1 MKYKLLVLDIDGTLT
16 NSQKQITE
24 FTKKTLHELQKNGVK
39 IALASGRP
47 TFGIVPVAKELKLE
61 KYGGFIIS
69 FNGGRIEECK
79 TGKVIYEK
87 VMPLHMVRKLNRLS
101 KENKV
106 SILTYQDKYLITEAP
121 DDIYIQKESMINQMR
136 IKKVDSFVDYVN
148 FPVTKCLMVGEGDYL
163 AKVEQKVKNAIGG
176 ELNIYRSEP
185 FFLEIMPQQIDKAV
199 SLMKLADYLNIT
211 KQEMVACGDGF
222 NDQTMIEYAGFGVA
236 MQNAQGVVK
245 KAADYIAPSNDSDG
259 VAFVVNRF
267 MLEST

>member
-69 FNGGRIEECK
+69 FNGGRIEECN

-87 VMPLHMVRKLNRLS
+87 VLPLHMVQKLNRLS

-106 SILTYQDKYLITEAP
+106 SILTYQDRYLITETP
-121 DDIYIQKESMINQMR
+121 DDIYVQKESMINQMR
-136 IKKVDSFVDYVN
+136 IKKVDSFVDYVK

-163 AKVEQKVKNAIGG
+163 AQVEQKVKKAIGD
-176 ELNIYRSEP
+176 ELSIYRSEP

-199 SLMKLADYLNIT
+199 SLRKLADYMNIT

-236 MQNAQGVVK
+236 MQNAQSVVK
-245 KAADYIAPSNDSDG
+245 KVADYIAPSNDSDG
-259 VAFVVNRF
+259 VAFVVNSF
-267 MLEST
+267 MLGGT